1 MSAQSIP
8 LAELKS
14 KDEIEL
20 TQELLPSSSRD
31 SLDIDQELQLDHDQ
45 KFKID
50 RNFGMTLLVL
60 WMGNF
65 LCALDG
71 TIVSTTM
78 SNIASDFGQSDMV
91 TWIATSYLLTSTAF
105 QPLYG
110 KTSDILGRKTL
121 LLLAQGVFT
130 LGIFLSALAV
140 NVQTL
145 AIARAVS
152 GIGGA
157 GILALA
163 SIIIS
168 DIVPLSQRSV
178 FIGYGT
184 IISSTSQMLGG
195 PIGGLCIVTIGWR
208 WMFLLQVPFLLTCM
222 ILLII
227 KVEINVEHIPDG
239 EERYSR
245 ENLQRIDIGG
255 IITLNLAVSSTIF
268 LFSQTDNT
276 TTFYRA
282 FFSILLVI
290 STMAYIYVERYVA
303 VEKIIDPELLKGQI
317 GVLGLSNGISAL
329 ALYMV
334 LFISPL
340 YLQIVQDIPVTNI
353 GYYTMF
359 FVVSSALGS
368 LIAGFLIRKHDK
380 SEIQTMVASV
390 DTSCKFF
397 VLQTF
402 GFIILFVIVNTTV
415 PDDSSLLWKILFI
428 IGLVISGTG
437 AGGYGVGVVIFIIGK
452 VGRKGQASANT
463 VVSLIRQLGNVLGVS
478 ISLSSYTNDVSW
490 GLHHYFA
497 ENKEFTQKLIADS
510 GYIRSGLPEEYIG
523 EVLHIYKRGIIQS
536 FVPSLVL
543 TLAGLIVLLM
553 LNKKVKLM
561 SSE

>member
-1 MSAQSIP
+1 MSAESIP

-31 SLDIDQELQLDHDQ
+31 SFVIDQEIQLDHDQ

-110 KTSDILGRKTL
+110 KTSDILGRKPL

-145 AIARAVS
+145 AIARAIS

-168 DIVPLSQRSV
+168 DVVPLSQRSV

-208 WMFLLQVPFLLTCM
+208 WMFLLQVPFLLICM
-222 ILLII
+222 ILLIA

-239 EERYSR
+239 DQRYSR

-255 IITLNLAVSSTIF
+255 IITLNLAVSSIIF

-276 TTFYRA
+276 TTFYRV
-282 FFSILLVI
+282 FFSVLLVS
-290 STMAYIYVERYVA
+290 STIAYIYVERYVA

-334 LFISPL
+334 LFVSPL

-380 SEIQTMVASV
+380 SEIHTMVASV
-390 DTSCKFF
+390 ETSCKFF
-397 VLQTF
+397 ALQTL
-402 GFIILFVIVNTTV
+402 GFILLFVIVHAV
-415 PDDSSLLWKILFI
+415 GPDNSGLLWRILFI

-437 AGGYGVGVVIFIIGK
+437 AGGYSVGVVIFIIGK
-452 VGRKGQASANT
+452 VGRKAQASANT

-497 ENKEFTQKLIADS
+497 QSKEFIQRLIADS
-510 GYIRSGLPEEYIG
+510 GYIRSGLPDEYIG
-523 EVLHIYKRGIIQS
+523 DVLQIYKSGIIRS
-536 FVPSLVL
+536 FIPSLLL
-543 TLAGLIVLLM
+543 TLAGLIVLLL
-553 LNKKVKLM
+553 LNRKVKVML
-561 SSE
+561 SE